1 MFFLFFFQTLQ
12 HLVWILGLKPVV
24 TGGGFSASSGGG
36 AVSSSNASDSNSV
49 ITTAVMAD
57 LPVLSNMV
65 SRLFESSG
73 DLSETSVNH
82 LVEALRI
89 LSEES
94 MELAT
99 SNREPSLF
107 AVAKLLETALVNLDR
122 IDIVWRPITSHLLL
136 VCQHPHLR
144 MRQWGCE
151 AVTFLTKQSLQHGF
165 EPPLKSNSKLQVQ
178 LLSPL
183 AELCSIPYPD
193 VRQKQLDTVLHILHS
208 SGESLN
214 HGWPLVLTII
224 GDIDKQHSDILIR
237 SAFQCLQLVFADFLP
252 TIPYRCYPQC
262 VEAATKFGSQE
273 TELNVSLTAVGLLW
287 NLSDYFFQNGKA
299 LKTRSEEGDNKIFPD
314 FPGCKNIPSFDKLWM
329 CLFYKLKDLCL
340 DSRPAV
346 RKSSGQ
352 TLFSTIA
359 AHGSVLK

>member
-1 MFFLFFFQTLQ
+1 MPRDGLVRGQRPGIPQNVVERASRELGARIVDSCAHGVGEPFDRGDATRSDLDLLRAADRDVVDGLDARQQFGVELQ
-12 HLVWILGLKPVV
+12 HA
-24 TGGGFSASSGGG
+24 F
-36 AVSSSNASDSNSV
+36 D
-49 ITTAVMAD
+49 
-57 LPVLSNMV
+57 
-65 SRLFESSG
+65 
-73 DLSETSVNH
+73 
-82 LVEALRI
+82 
-89 LSEES
+89 
-94 MELAT
+94 
-99 SNREPSLF
+99 
-107 AVAKLLETALVNLDR
+107 
-122 IDIVWRPITSHLLL
+122 
-136 VCQHPHLR
+136 
-144 MRQWGCE
+144 
-151 AVTFLTKQSLQHGF
+151 
-165 EPPLKSNSKLQVQ
+165 PPLKSNSKLQVQ

-224 GDIDKQHSDILIR
+224 GDTDKQHSDILIR

-340 DSRPAV
+340 GSRPAV

>member
-1 MFFLFFFQTLQ
+1 MQ

-24 TGGGFSASSGGG
+24 NGGGFSAGGSGSSSTVASGSTSGG
-36 AVSSSNASDSNSV
+36 SSESNSV

-73 DLSETSVNH
+73 DLGEASVNH
-82 LVEALRI
+82 LIEALRK

-151 AVTFLTKQSLQHGF
+151 AVTFLTKQSLQHKF
-165 EPPLKSNSKLQVQ
+165 DPPLKSNTKLQVQ

-193 VRQKQLDTVLHILHS
+193 VRQKQLDTVLHILHG

-214 HGWPLVLTII
+214 HGWPLILTII
-224 GDIDKQHSDILIR
+224 GDLDGGKHSDILVR

-262 VEAATKFGSQE
+262 VDAATKFGSQE

-287 NLSDYFFQNGKA
+287 NLSDYFYQNVNV
-299 LKTRSEEGDNKIFPD
+299 LKTKSEEGDNKIFPD